1 VDEHTLAS
9 RAVALSRSDSRMLKH
24 LMGDVV
30 PRRGEFLIEKAMR
43 AIAAILAA
51 GRLKTQAT
59 GMGNVPAQGPALIVA
74 RHYHHLYDGL
84 ALFAAMPRQFHIVV
98 AIDWVKNRRVQWF
111 MQTVNWI
118 ARWPTLLRADAVA
131 RCNYST
137 GLFSR
142 ADVARYRRS
151 ALGDAAELLV
161 QNRVVVIFP
170 ESYPNIDPNYTPKR
184 NLDEFLPFKP
194 GFLEILGA
202 AEKKTNRA
210 IPIIP
215 AGLRYRPGA
224 CWEAFL
230 KLGEPV
236 CREHFSD
243 PVQLLRLLE
252 ERVRELSAE

>member
-1 VDEHTLAS
+1 
-9 RAVALSRSDSRMLKH
+9 M
-24 LMGDVV
+24 
-30 PRRGEFLIEKAMR
+30 
-43 AIAAILAA
+43 
-51 GRLKTQAT
+51 
-59 GMGNVPAQGPALIVA
+59 
-74 RHYHHLYDGL
+74 
-84 ALFAAMPRQFHIVV
+84 
-98 AIDWVKNRRVQWF
+98 
-111 MQTVNWI
+111 
-118 ARWPTLLRADAVA
+118 LRADAVA

-137 GLFSR
+137 GLFSP

-170 ESYPNIDPNYTPKR
+170 EGYPKIDPNYTPKR

-194 GFLEILGA
+194 GFLQILRA

-215 AGLRYRPGA
+215 AGLCYRPGA

-243 PVQLLRLLE
+243 PVQLLRFLE
-252 ERVRELSAE
+252 ERVRELSAG

>member
-1 VDEHTLAS
+1 
-9 RAVALSRSDSRMLKH
+9 
-24 LMGDVV
+24 MGDVV

-84 ALFAAMPRQFHIVV
+84 ALFAAMPRRFHIVV

-170 ESYPNIDPNYTPKR
+170 EGYPNIDPNYTPKR

>member
-1 VDEHTLAS
+1 
-9 RAVALSRSDSRMLKH
+9 
-24 LMGDVV
+24 MGDVV

-170 ESYPNIDPNYTPKR
+170 EGYPNIDPNYTPKR

>member
-1 VDEHTLAS
+1 
-9 RAVALSRSDSRMLKH
+9 
-24 LMGDVV
+24 MGDVV

-84 ALFAAMPRQFHIVV
+84 ALFAAMPRRFHIVV

-170 ESYPNIDPNYTPKR
+170 EGYPNIDPNYTPQR

-202 AEKKTNRA
+202 AGKKTNRA

-243 PVQLLRLLE
+243 PGQLLRLLE

>member
-1 VDEHTLAS
+1 
-9 RAVALSRSDSRMLKH
+9 MLKH

-170 ESYPNIDPNYTPKR
+170 EGYPNIDPNYTPKR

>member
-1 VDEHTLAS
+1 
-9 RAVALSRSDSRMLKH
+9 MLKH

-30 PRRGEFLIEKAMR
+30 SRRGEFLIEKAMR
-43 AIAAILAA
+43 AIAAILAV

-59 GMGNVPAQGPALIVA
+59 GMENIPAQGPALIVV
-74 RHYHHLYDGL
+74 RHYHHLYHGL

-111 MQTVNWI
+111 MQTVNRI
-118 ARWPTLLRADAVA
+118 ACWPTLLRADAVA

-137 GLFSR
+137 RLFSP

-161 QNRVVVIFP
+161 QNKVVVIFP
-170 ESYPNIDPNYTPKR
+170 EGYPNIDPNYTPKK
-184 NLDEFLPFKP
+184 NFDEFLPFKP
-194 GFLEILGA
+194 GFLQILRA

-215 AGLRYRPGA
+215 AGLCYRAGA

-243 PVQLLRLLE
+243 PVQLLRFLE
-252 ERVRELSAE
+252 ERVRELSAG

>member
-1 VDEHTLAS
+1 
-9 RAVALSRSDSRMLKH
+9 MLKH

>member
-1 VDEHTLAS
+1 
-9 RAVALSRSDSRMLKH
+9 MLKH

-170 ESYPNIDPNYTPKR
+170 EGYPNIDPNYTPKK

>member
-1 VDEHTLAS
+1 
-9 RAVALSRSDSRMLKH
+9 
-24 LMGDVV
+24 MGDVV
-30 PRRGEFLIEKAMR
+30 SRRGEFLIEKAMR
-43 AIAAILAA
+43 AIAAIVAV

-59 GMGNVPAQGPALIVA
+59 GMENIPAQGPALIVA

-111 MQTVNWI
+111 MQTVNRI
-118 ARWPTLLRADAVA
+118 ACWPTLLRADAVA

-137 GLFSR
+137 RLFSP

-161 QNRVVVIFP
+161 QNKVVIIFP
-170 ESYPNIDPNYTPKR
+170 EGYPNIDPNYTPKR

-230 KLGEPV
+230 RLGEPV
-236 CREHFSD
+236 GRAHFSD
-243 PVQLLRLLE
+243 PVQLLRFLE